1 MRVFE
6 RFQGMDAVVRQ
17 LEKHIEFEPEWETGF
32 NLQLRLQDIIT
43 MFLDWAGT
51 DVRKT
56 TIKQCT
62 LFSYLRLLQ
71 LSGF

>member
-56 TIKQCT
+56 TIKQNAFLT
-62 LFSYLRLLQ
+62 
-71 LSGF
+71 